1 MFQLPFLYTFM
12 KSLPKYL
19 RFFSFIRFLMR
30 NVINRPLYDVFTFTM
45 RAKVSLYACRT
56 VAYCHLIQGYVKTQE
71 LSARVSRINH
81 KRNSLGRLEF

>member
-19 RFFSFIRFLMR
+19 RVFSFLSFLMG
-30 NVINRPLYDVFTFTM
+30 NVINRPLYHVFTFM
-45 RAKVSLYACRT
+45 LLAKVSLYACRT
-56 VAYCHLIQGYVKTQE
+56 VAYCHLIQGYGRTQE